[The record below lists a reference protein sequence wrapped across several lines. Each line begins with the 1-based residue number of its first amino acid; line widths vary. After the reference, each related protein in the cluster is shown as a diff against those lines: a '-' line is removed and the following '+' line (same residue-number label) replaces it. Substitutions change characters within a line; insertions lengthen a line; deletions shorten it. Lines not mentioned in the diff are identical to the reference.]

1 MSREIKEEIREYLE
15 TNENKNT
22 IFQTMGLSKS
32 SLVSEVYR
40 YKPTSRNKNNHKQ
53 PTLPSYRVSKRRTAG
68 VQPRLIQGIRSG
80 DGVGDLFNYLFIKDI
95 NKES

>member
-32 SLVSEVYR
+32 SLVSEVID
-40 YKPTSRNKNNHKQ
+40 TSLLQETRIITNN
-53 PTLPSYRVSKRRTAG
+53 LPCH
-68 VQPRLIQGIRSG
+68 L
-80 DGVGDLFNYLFIKDI
+80 
-95 NKES
+95 KELEKEELPGSSPG

>member
-1 MSREIKEEIREYLE
+1 METEEYTNKKQWMSREIKEEIREYLE

-53 PTLPSYRVSKRRTAG
+53 PNLPS
-68 VQPRLIQGIRSG
+68 
-80 DGVGDLFNYLFIKDI
+80 
-95 NKES
+95 